1 MTNKFLLLAILV
13 CALQNPVPC
22 SGESIKKNQ
31 TKSQNSGQQVAT
43 EQRGTE
49 QSPAVVKILPT
60 PISKEEA
67 ESFYILCKDIF
78 SRFGVGDSKAQYDI
92 DGTKVQ
98 KKQSLDHSK
107 MIVAGLK
114 ASNFTSLPTFLQPI
128 KAYTK

>member
-1 MTNKFLLLAILV
+1 MVFRTAFKVLRIACSLDPSVYEKWLQSI
-13 CALQNPVPC
+13 ALD
-22 SGESIKKNQ
+22 I
-31 TKSQNSGQQVAT
+31 T
-43 EQRGTE
+43 
-49 QSPAVVKILPT
+49 
-60 PISKEEA
+60 ISKEEA